1 MLRNRVLKES
11 AGKAYLFEAPI
22 EEKQD
27 IHLVVRQGDEV
38 VGTLLLHP
46 VSNAF
51 VQIKQ
56 VAIEPQTQGKSLGK
70 NLMIYAEEIA
80 ERLGFSTIFL
90 TGRKQAWGFYEK
102 LAYQELPYEYQEDQL
117 I

>member
-1 MLRNRVLKES
+1 MGQFNFTGKPRRLRNRVLKES

-70 NLMIYAEEIA
+70 NLMIYAEENCGKI
-80 ERLGFSTIFL
+80 RLFDYFL
-90 TGRKQAWGFYEK
+90 DRQKAGLG
-102 LAYQELPYEYQEDQL
+102 LL
-117 I
+117 

>member
-51 VQIKQ
+51 VQIL
-56 VAIEPQTQGKSLGK
+56 SL
-70 NLMIYAEEIA
+70 IHI
-80 ERLGFSTIFL
+80 
-90 TGRKQAWGFYEK
+90 
-102 LAYQELPYEYQEDQL
+102 
-117 I
+117 

>member
-11 AGKAYLFEAPI
+11 AGKPYLFEAPI

-27 IHLVVRQGDEV
+27 IHLVVRYGEEV

-46 VSNAF
+46 VTSSF

-56 VAIEPQTQGKSLGK
+56 VAIDPLTQGKHLGK
-70 NLMIYAEEIA
+70 
-80 ERLGFSTIFL
+80 
-90 TGRKQAWGFYEK
+90 K
-102 LAYQELPYEYQEDQL
+102 
-117 I
+117 